1 MIYPWVLGLGVLE
14 IWAHHYLKTEEK
26 GSTIFTEKFFIDMKK
41 SELNEFAKITLFQPI
56 LTPPITLQSTKA
68 NLTYIYLKMTRFL
81 SKRSDTL

>member
-1 MIYPWVLGLGVLE
+1 
-14 IWAHHYLKTEEK
+14 
-26 GSTIFTEKFFIDMKK
+26 MKK